1 MVGNKMQDVERVRPL
16 RSEDLDWAGCTQL
29 AHRMIEV
36 MISDAEAEIILDPYS
51 FGPASR
57 FLLNHDSDCA
67 QRDPSS
73 LPIWCGILGIEVDI
87 FTDWMAGRLDDLA
100 DTIKKS
106 PNVAAISSLTV
117 KQDEYVR
124 PTFIHLELF
133 MGLPVHRAPD
143 RDRVR
148 TRRPVDPTGPHQ
160 LSMLAAA

>member
-1 MVGNKMQDVERVRPL
+1 MVGSKMQDDERVKPL
-16 RSEDLDWAGCTQL
+16 RSEDVDWAGCTQL

-36 MISDAEAEIILDPYS
+36 MIADAEAEIILDPYS

-67 QRDPSS
+67 ERNPSS
-73 LPIWCGILGIEVDI
+73 LPIWCGILGIDVAV

-106 PNVAAISSLTV
+106 PNVAAIATLTV
-117 KQDEYVR
+117 NQDEDVR

-148 TRRPVDPTGPHQ
+148 TRRRVDQTGPHQ
-160 LSMLAAA
+160 LSMLAA